1 MGNIVGEQF
10 ENYVLNQISVRQKL
24 YGSGV
29 GENSLRNQNQIQL
42 LNNKQAWLKMAS
54 SVSVIGNSSP
64 SVFNKTSGEY
74 IDANISSGEKRL
86 RDIGITNTDEF
97 VGSGLAKKTVLFNTL
112 SSVNPTSYDDDG
124 TTVEISGSYNF
135 RSGVSKANSLWNNSN
150 SYGLGGTNK
159 GLVPAPGLISFTMD
173 SQNRGSIRKGTIELK
188 CYNRFQFELIEL
200 VYLRLGFTMMI
211 EWGWDK
217 FTTNGKDIQNVGNT
231 IIEDKWFQ
239 NNTNMTQLEMINS
252 INAYQRLYQGNY
264 DGFYGRVTN
273 FNWSYDTD
281 GTYGVSID
289 LISVGDV
296 IESLVL
302 ATKSTAL
309 SVKEINAT
317 TGSSAFED
325 TGLTADDSPIV
336 SNAGSTA
343 LSQDMFTDIL
353 GQKWDAEQSDFTNP
367 SLYFNQFESS
377 QKANEAGSLDKYN
390 YYMTFGE
397 LIRKLETFCVPKL
410 LNDFG
415 EASEMI
421 YFDSNADTNLCVSFP
436 NQISLDPRVCLIKPP
451 LAINSQ
457 EQNSTTW
464 LYNNPGWARL
474 KPFAQTQDFGDKTVI
489 YGQIMNIYLNYD
501 FISKLLAKAT
511 DTTDRGKQVSIFS
524 FLTNVCDG
532 INDALGGINNLEVAL
547 KNDNT
552 ITIIEQNTI
561 PGIEALSFNKGKM
574 NSIPSFNVY
583 GVKQDKGSFVTDFN
597 FDTKITPELAT
608 MISVGATAGG
618 GNTKDYDSTSFSKWN
633 DGLYDRYN
641 KEFIDPALDAILKE
655 QLALSEQANEL
666 GITSFR
672 DITSL
677 QATQLYN
684 AWTEGE
690 EDRGHDEVVQDAFN
704 AVADGAYTAVE
715 GLGHATDATAEFAT
729 DIYNTV
735 GNWIW
740 RDDDEQV
747 STFGTDNVGNI
758 TNPDLSERRDE
769 NYSQNKTFKACGVEN
784 QGYRIALVNSVYPF
798 EGSDTNGGL
807 NWEEYVKKVADYL
820 HAEKMKK
827 ITGEMTHEELAAK
840 FSNNYIFYLT
850 RILGGDFAAGTNDSP
865 GAVRSKDKIGY
876 TAKNKYAYFLYNDAI
891 IKEGKSAFN
900 AYVTTI
906 NNTLYQKTGAP
917 SGLIG
922 FIPIDMNLTFEGLSG
937 VKIYNQINVQQGFL
951 PSQYPRTYKFLVS
964 KVNHAIEEN
973 SWSTTIDTITIPRT
987 FVSGKFNFSELSEAA
1002 DTYVTGGG
1010 NGKPEYLGPT
1020 PNADRVREYIKPIP
1034 QIEEKLSGQDGG
1046 GGYTVGI
1053 DADGN
1058 YKGELTSGGDIS
1070 SAGADMT
1077 IAVLQALRTEA
1088 PDIRITLTAGNDL
1101 YHHNKV
1107 KNYTSRHEVGNAIDF
1122 TINNPTATNLDLVKK
1137 VLNSFIVGPKNW
1149 YYLDEYGE
1157 PTAVASGAHFHLSLP
1172 TAERAIKGSDPRVNQ
1187 EVLNA
1192 QAQFNAGQI
1201 SKRP

>member
-10 ENYVLNQISVRQKL
+10 ENYVLNQIKVRQKL

-29 GENSLRNQNQIQL
+29 GEDSLRNQNQLQL
-42 LNNKQAWLKMAS
+42 INNKQAWLKMAS
-54 SVSVIGNSSP
+54 SVAVVGNSSP
-64 SVFNKTSGEY
+64 SIFNKTSGEY
-74 IDANISSGEKRL
+74 VDANISTGEKRL

-97 VGSGLAKKTVLFNTL
+97 VNSGLAEKTVLFNTL
-112 SSVNPTSYDDDG
+112 STLNPTSYDDDG
-124 TTVEISGSYNF
+124 TTVNIEGSYNF
-135 RSGVSKANSLWNNSN
+135 RSGVSKTNSLWNNSN
-150 SYGLGGTNK
+150 SYGLGGTNQ

-188 CYNRFQFELIEL
+188 CYNRFQFELVEL
-200 VYLRLGFTMMI
+200 VYLRLGFTLMI

-217 FTTNGKDIQNVGNT
+217 YTTNGKDIQNVGNT

-239 NNTNMTQLEMINS
+239 NNTNMTQLEMINT
-252 INAYQRLYQGNY
+252 INSYQKLYHGNY

-296 IESLVL
+296 IESLTL

-317 TGSSAFED
+317 TGSNAFED

-353 GQKWDAEQSDFTNP
+353 GQKWDAEQSNFTNP
-367 SLYFNQFESS
+367 SLYFNNFDSS
-377 QKANEAGSLDKYN
+377 QKSNEAGSLDKYN

-397 LIRKLETFCVPKL
+397 LVRKLETYCIPKL

-421 YFDSNADTNLCVSFP
+421 YFDSNTDTNLCVAFP

-451 LAINSQ
+451 LSINSQ
-457 EQNSTTW
+457 EQSSTTW
-464 LYNNPGWARL
+464 LYNNSGWGRL
-474 KPFAQTQDFGDKTVI
+474 KTFAQTQDFGDKTVI

-511 DTTDRGKQVSIFS
+511 DETDRGKQVSIFS
-524 FLTNVCDG
+524 FLTNICDG

-583 GVKQDKGSFVTDFN
+583 GVEKDKGSFVTDFN
-597 FDTKITPELAT
+597 FDTKITPELAS
-608 MISVGATAGG
+608 MISIGATAGG
-618 GNTKDYDSTSFSKWN
+618 GNTKDYDATAFSKWN
-633 DGLYDRYN
+633 VGLYDRYN
-641 KEFIDPALDAILKE
+641 KEFIDPALDAIMKE
-655 QLALSEQANEL
+655 QLALSDQANEL
-666 GITSFR
+666 GITGFR
-672 DITSL
+672 DITSI

-684 AWTEGE
+684 AWTGGE
-690 EDRGHDEVVQDAFN
+690 EDRGSDEF
-704 AVADGAYTAVE
+704 VADVVNAAKDTVYTVGEAIGDGGDFLVE
-715 GLGHATDATAEFAT
+715 GARDVFQ
-729 DIYNTV
+729 TV
-735 GNWIW
+735 GNWF

-747 STFGTDNVGNI
+747 ETFGTDNVSNI
-758 TNPDLSERRDE
+758 TNPDLSEKYNE
-769 NYSQNKTFKACGVEN
+769 FYSQNKVFKACGVEN
-784 QGYRIALVNSVYPF
+784 KGYRIALVNSVYPF
-798 EGSDTNGGL
+798 VGEDTNGGL
-807 NWEEYVKKVADYL
+807 NWEEYVNKVADYL

-827 ITGEMTHEELAAK
+827 ITGQMSHEELALK

-850 RILGGDFAAGTNDSP
+850 RLLGGDFAAGTNDSA
-865 GAVRSKDKIGY
+865 GTVKNKDKIGY
-876 TAKNKYAYFLYNDAI
+876 TAKNKYSYFLYNDAI
-891 IKEGKSAFN
+891 IKEGKAAFN

-906 NNTLYQKTGAP
+906 NNSLYTKTGAP

-922 FIPIDMNLTFEGLSG
+922 FIPIDMSLTFEGLSG
-937 VKIYNQINVQQGFL
+937 VKIYNQINVEQGFL
-951 PSQYPRTYKFLVS
+951 PNQYPKTYKFLVS
-964 KVNHAIEEN
+964 KVNHEISEN
-973 SWSTTIDTITIPRT
+973 SWSTSIDTVTIPRT

-1002 DTYVTGGG
+1002 ETYVTGGG

-1020 PNADRVREYIKPIP
+1020 PNADRVREYIKPIS
-1034 QIEEKLSGQDGG
+1034 QLEEKISGQDGG
-1046 GGYTVGI
+1046 GGFTTGQ
-1053 DADGN
+1053 DAEGN

-1070 SAGADMT
+1070 SGAADMT
-1077 IAVLQALRTEA
+1077 ISVLQALRTEA
-1088 PDIRITLTAGNDL
+1088 PNIRITLTAGNDL

-1107 KNYTSRHEVGNAIDF
+1107 KNYTSRHEVGNAVDF
-1122 TINNPTATNLDLVKK
+1122 TINNPSATNLELVKK

-1172 TAERAIKGSDPRVNQ
+1172 TAERAIKGSDPRVNA
-1187 EVLNA
+1187 EVLDA
-1192 QAQFNAGQI
+1192 QAQFKAGKI
-1201 SKRP
+1201 NKLP